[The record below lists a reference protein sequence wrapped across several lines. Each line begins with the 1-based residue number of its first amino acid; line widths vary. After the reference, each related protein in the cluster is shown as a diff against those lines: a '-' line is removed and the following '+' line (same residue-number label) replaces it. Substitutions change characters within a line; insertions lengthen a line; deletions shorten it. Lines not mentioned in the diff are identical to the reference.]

1 MLDKKIRK
9 ALIESKEK
17 KEKVLIEEQIV
28 KDRILFLFEGIKS
41 KKEFKKLPKEKQLRM
56 SVRFI
61 QEISFLQT
69 NGLIN
74 EQTMDWGGFLKDVFG
89 MAFGSVAQTMVEPFI
104 EDILNKLGIT
114 GLIRNSIVSYL
125 TSRPSEI
132 IKSFSDCKL
141 MTKLLSRSIVEGM
154 VMSLQD
160 KTGTKGFAY
169 NLVRNQ
175 LANMIESTEFVSSIE
190 SGLQT
195 MVCSLVSKLGKN
207 TKDLLGKLKGNVS
220 SSLTS

>member
-1 MLDKKIRK
+1 
-9 ALIESKEK
+9 
-17 KEKVLIEEQIV
+17 
-28 KDRILFLFEGIKS
+28 
-41 KKEFKKLPKEKQLRM
+41 
-56 SVRFI
+56 
-61 QEISFLQT
+61 
-69 NGLIN
+69 
-74 EQTMDWGGFLKDVFG
+74 
-89 MAFGSVAQTMVEPFI
+89 
-104 EDILNKLGIT
+104 
-114 GLIRNSIVSYL
+114 
-125 TSRPSEI
+125 
-132 IKSFSDCKL
+132 
-141 MTKLLSRSIVEGM
+141 MTKLLSRSIIEGM